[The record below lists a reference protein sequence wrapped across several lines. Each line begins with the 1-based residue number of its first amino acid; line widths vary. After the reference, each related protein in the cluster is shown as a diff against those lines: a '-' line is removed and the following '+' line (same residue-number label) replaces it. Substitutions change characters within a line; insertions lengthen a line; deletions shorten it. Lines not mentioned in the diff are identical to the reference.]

1 MKVAYKYDDNPIRKA
16 LIVPMAAMAE
26 TSGPTSRCRLL
37 AERFM
42 KAGIRTAVC
51 MAKDVNYRETE
62 GVPHFFLDVPMPF
75 GLPRP
80 IASRT
85 FPAAQKLGIVS
96 KKTVTSFDQVLQFTG
111 NLDYRYLKKS
121 VASIRAAIR
130 EFRPDFLDAEFNLS
144 AMIAAKA
151 EHIPLYATVSYPTQ
165 HEFAHQA
172 SLAKGLNRLL
182 CELQLPLVASALQL
196 FDWPEQKFCPSIR
209 ELEPIDK
216 PGVTYCGSLKTVI
229 PRNAKRDK
237 IVVYMGNGTVSASKM
252 LKTICGAFQDS
263 PFGVFVSSSYLKE
276 GTVGNIHIAWRWDF
290 QELLEESVLF
300 INHGGQNSI
309 VDGLLHG
316 VPQIV
321 VPGKVF
327 ERRYNAAS
335 IADNQCGITLPYQDF
350 RADQL
355 RTAVL
360 PVINSSKIADNAAA
374 LGRKLSAGGGVQ
386 AIIDRI
392 GEQSRRNE

>member
-1 MKVAYKYDDNPIRKA
+1 M
-16 LIVPMAAMAE
+16 
-26 TSGPTSRCRLL
+26 
-37 AERFM
+37 
-42 KAGIRTAVC
+42 
-51 MAKDVNYRETE
+51 
-62 GVPHFFLDVPMPF
+62 
-75 GLPRP
+75 
-80 IASRT
+80 
-85 FPAAQKLGIVS
+85 
-96 KKTVTSFDQVLQFTG
+96 
-111 NLDYRYLKKS
+111 
-121 VASIRAAIR
+121 
-130 EFRPDFLDAEFNLS
+130 
-144 AMIAAKA
+144 
-151 EHIPLYATVSYPTQ
+151 
-165 HEFAHQA
+165 
-172 SLAKGLNRLL
+172 
-182 CELQLPLVASALQL
+182 
-196 FDWPEQKFCPSIR
+196 
-209 ELEPIDK
+209 
-216 PGVTYCGSLKTVI
+216 
-229 PRNAKRDK
+229 
-237 IVVYMGNGTVSASKM
+237 
-252 LKTICGAFQDS
+252 
-263 PFGVFVSSSYLKE
+263 
-276 GTVGNIHIAWRWDF
+276 
-290 QELLEESVLF
+290 LEESVLF